1 MAMRRNVIR
10 LGSLAALM
18 LGLILV
24 IATPASASPAIPG
37 IPDCKDA
44 PTAQLPGDGLSG
56 FLDGKPVPLPAPGDP
71 FAKNPTTSVYEQY
84 GYAGLTWHT
93 YDLGCGGD
101 LRDVNASSDTMI
113 GNAALAFAT
122 WGVAGANGL
131 HNKIAHPAE
140 YMAPLDDVVAAV
152 STRIKDAIWSP
163 WGGAALL
170 GVVVLLLWYSSAG
183 RLSSVTKAAAWAVLV
198 LAVMSGVAQY
208 PARVSAFFDET
219 VTGSIGQV
227 NAATAGLSSLPVT
240 SDPARAQGG
249 LLVDRLLYDS
259 WLRGEF
265 GSPDSPAAKRWGPAL
280 FKASAYTWAEAEQ
293 ASDPEKAKQ
302 LAEAKANS
310 WKSIAAEIQEKDPN
324 AYVALQGKAGSRA
337 GVGVMAVFG
346 VAFTSIFRIVADLF
360 MFAGLVMLRFL
371 VMFFPAVAVLGVM
384 APMSAIVHRV
394 ANMAGASVVNVIAFA
409 AGAAVHTTVV
419 SALLSRAQLGG
430 MNLLV
435 LVLCLVT
442 TLVAF
447 VLLFPLLSLTNIV
460 GMSAGGRGA
469 HALRRAGRLVG
480 RYAMTKKAVEN
491 GERDAD
497 LVGSSASGEKSAGE
511 VDPGAAS
518 ASGATGYHRYRLIN
532 MPAESFG
539 RPEQWSE
546 PRSVPVAAGTAI
558 GGGLVPVAALS
569 AGPAGRN
576 GFSRDAQPG
585 VGNGP
590 SGRHRALEP
599 SDVRGRTLGRSSTS
613 EALTRN
619 LVPIEGVVVEHPPS
633 RMPEA
638 TVVHDSETIIAS
650 DGVGPRL
657 FDPATKSSVR
667 IDRHGNVIDEGGEQ

>member
-1 MAMRRNVIR
+1 MLRGRKAIR
-10 LGSLAALM
+10 FGSIVGLLLGFL
-18 LGLILV
+18 LV
-24 IATPASASPAIPG
+24 MATPASASPMIPG
-37 IPDCKDA
+37 VPDCKDA
-44 PTAQLPGDGLSG
+44 PMAQLPGDGLTG
-56 FLDGKPVPLPAPGDP
+56 FLDGTPNPLPPQGDP

-101 LRDVNASSDTMI
+101 LRDVNASTDTMI
-113 GNAALAFAT
+113 GNATLAFAT

-131 HNKIAHPAE
+131 HNKIANPSE
-140 YMAPLDDVVAAV
+140 YMAPLDDVVGAV

-163 WGGAALL
+163 WGGVALL
-170 GVVVLLLWYSSAG
+170 GVVVLLLWYSSSG

-208 PARVSAFFDET
+208 PARISAFFDHT
-219 VTGSIGQV
+219 VTSSIGQA
-227 NAATAGLSSLPVT
+227 NAATAGLSSVPEG

-265 GSPDSPAAKRWGPAL
+265 GSPDSSAATRWGPAL

-293 ASDPEKAKQ
+293 AKDPNKAKQ
-302 LAEAKANS
+302 LAEDKAND
-310 WKSIAAEIQEKDPN
+310 WKNIAAQIQDKDPN
-324 AYVALQGKAGSRA
+324 AYLALQGKAGNRG
-337 GVGVMAVFG
+337 GVGTMAVFG
-346 VAFTSIFRIVADLF
+346 VAFTTLFRVVADLF
-360 MFAGLVMLRFL
+360 MFAGMVMLRFL
-371 VMFFPAVAVLGVM
+371 VMFFPAMAVLGVM

-419 SALLSRAQLGG
+419 SALLSRAQGTG

-435 LVLCLVT
+435 LVLCLVA

-460 GMSAGGRGA
+460 GMSAGGRGV
-469 HALRRAGRLVG
+469 HALRRAGRLAT
-480 RYAMTKKAVEN
+480 RYATTKKAVEN

-497 LVGSSASGEKSAGE
+497 LVGSNGSGEQLVDAADRNGFGSRTTGSAGN
-511 VDPGAAS
+511 
-518 ASGATGYHRYRLIN
+518 RRIN

-539 RPEQWSE
+539 RPEHWPE
-546 PRSVPVAAGTAI
+546 PRNAPVTAGTSI
-558 GGGLVPVAALS
+558 GRGPMPVAALS
-569 AGPAGRN
+569 AGSSVLD
-576 GFSRDAQPG
+576 SRP
-585 VGNGP
+585 NP
-590 SGRHRALEP
+590 SSP
-599 SDVRGRTLGRSSTS
+599 SN
-613 EALTRN
+613 AMTRN
-619 LVPIEGVVVEHPPS
+619 LVPIEGVVVHHPPS

-638 TVVHDSETIIAS
+638 TVVHDFETIIAA

-667 IDRHGNVIDEGGEQ
+667 IDRNGNVIDEGGNQ

>member
-1 MAMRRNVIR
+1 MRRRRNVVR
-10 LGSLAALM
+10 LVSLFVVL
-18 LGLILV
+18 LGCLLV
-24 IATPASASPAIPG
+24 IATPASAAPMIPG
-37 IPDCKDA
+37 VPDCKDA
-44 PTAQLPGDGLSG
+44 PTAQLPGDGLTG
-56 FLDGKPVPLPAPGDP
+56 FLDGKPNPLPPQGDP

-113 GNAALAFAT
+113 GNATLAFAN
-122 WGVAGANGL
+122 WGVAATNGL
-131 HNKIAHPAE
+131 HNKIAHPAD
-140 YMAPLDDVVAAV
+140 YMAPLDDVVASV
-152 STRIKDAIWSP
+152 SARIKDAIWGP

-170 GVVVLLLWYSSAG
+170 GVVVLLLGYSSSG
-183 RLSSVTKAAAWAVLV
+183 RLSAVTKAAAWAVLV
-198 LAVMSGVAQY
+198 LGVMSGVAQY

-227 NAATAGLSSLPVT
+227 NAATAGLSSVPQA

-265 GSPDSPAAKRWGPAL
+265 GSPESPAAKRWGPAL

-293 ASDPEKAKQ
+293 GQDLNKAKK
-302 LAEAKANS
+302 LAEDKSNA
-310 WKSIAAEIQEKDPN
+310 WKNIAAEIQAKDPN
-324 AYVALQGKAGSRA
+324 AYLSLQGKTGNRA

-384 APMSAIVHRV
+384 APMSVIVHRV

-435 LVLCLVT
+435 LVLCLVS
-442 TLVAF
+442 TLAAF
-447 VLLFPLLSLTNIV
+447 VFLFPLLSLTNIV
-460 GMSAGGRGA
+460 GMSAGGRGV
-469 HALRRAGRLVG
+469 HALRNAGRLAG
-480 RYAMTKKAVEN
+480 RYGMTKQAVED
-491 GERDAD
+491 GSRDAD
-497 LVGSSASGEKSAGE
+497 LGGSSLTDEKTGGVADPLSGS
-511 VDPGAAS
+511 
-518 ASGATGYHRYRLIN
+518 TGNHRLRRIN
-532 MPAESFG
+532 LPAESFG
-539 RPEQWSE
+539 RPEQWPE
-546 PRSVPVAAGTAI
+546 PRMIPVAAGTSIERGRA
-558 GGGLVPVAALS
+558 PVAALS
-569 AGPAGRN
+569 ARPTTIDDRP
-576 GFSRDAQPG
+576 R
-585 VGNGP
+585 P
-590 SGRHRALEP
+590 SP
-599 SDVRGRTLGRSSTS
+599 RSN
-613 EALTRN
+613 ALTRD
-619 LVPIEGVVVEHPPS
+619 LVPLEGVVVDHPPS

-638 TVVHDSETIIAS
+638 TVVHDAETIIAS

-667 IDRHGNVIDEGGEQ
+667 IDCHGNLIDEGGKS

>member
-1 MAMRRNVIR
+1 MLRRRRAIR
-10 LGSLAALM
+10 FGSIVGLLLGFL
-18 LGLILV
+18 LV
-24 IATPASASPAIPG
+24 MTTSASASPMIPG
-37 IPDCKDA
+37 FPDCKDA
-44 PTAQLPGDGLSG
+44 PMAQLPGDGLTG
-56 FLDGKPVPLPAPGDP
+56 FLDGKPNPLPPQGDP

-122 WGVAGANGL
+122 WGVAGVNGL
-131 HNKIAHPAE
+131 HNKIAHPSE
-140 YMAPLDDVVAAV
+140 YMAPLDDVVGAV

-163 WGGAALL
+163 WGGVALL
-170 GVVVLLLWYSSAG
+170 GVVVLLLWYSSSG

-208 PARVSAFFDET
+208 PARISAFFDQT
-219 VTGSIGQV
+219 VTSSIGQV
-227 NAATAGLSSLPVT
+227 NAATAGLSSVPQG

-265 GSPDSPAAKRWGPAL
+265 GSPDSSAATRWGPAL

-293 ASDPEKAKQ
+293 AKDPNKAKQ
-302 LAEAKANS
+302 LAQDKAND
-310 WKSIAAEIQEKDPN
+310 WKNIAAQMQDKDPN
-324 AYVALQGKAGSRA
+324 AYLALQGKAGNRA
-337 GVGVMAVFG
+337 GVGTMAVFG
-346 VAFTSIFRIVADLF
+346 VAFTSLFRIVADLF
-360 MFAGLVMLRFL
+360 MFAGMVMLRFL

-419 SALLSRAQLGG
+419 SALLSRAQQGG

-435 LVLCLVT
+435 LVLCLVS

-460 GMSAGGRGA
+460 GMSAGGRGV
-469 HALRRAGRLVG
+469 HALRRAGRVAS
-480 RYAMTKKAVEN
+480 RYATTKKAVEN

-497 LVGSSASGEKSAGE
+497 LVGSSGSGEQLVGE
-511 VDPGAAS
+511 ANPGG
-518 ASGATGYHRYRLIN
+518 SGSGTTGPQRHRRIN
-532 MPAESFG
+532 LPAESFG
-539 RPEQWSE
+539 RPEQWSA
-546 PRSVPVAAGTAI
+546 PRNVPVAAGTSI
-558 GGGLVPVAALS
+558 GRGPVRFAALT
-569 AGPAGRN
+569 AGPSAP
-576 GFSRDAQPG
+576 DARPH
-585 VGNGP
+585 P
-590 SGRHRALEP
+590 SAP
-599 SDVRGRTLGRSSTS
+599 SNAT
-613 EALTRN
+613 TRN
-619 LVPIEGVVVEHPPS
+619 LVPIEGVVVHHPPS

-638 TVVHDSETIIAS
+638 TVVHDFETIIAS

-667 IDRHGNVIDEGGEQ
+667 IDRNGNVIDESGEQ

>member
-10 LGSLAALM
+10 LGSVVGLL
-18 LGLILV
+18 LGCILV
-24 IATPASASPAIPG
+24 ISAPASAAPAIPG

-44 PTAQLPGDGLSG
+44 PAAQLPGYGLPG
-56 FLDGKPVPLPAPGDP
+56 FLDGKPDPLPVQGDP

-101 LRDVNASSDTMI
+101 LRDVNASTDTMI
-113 GNAALAFAT
+113 GNATLAFAT
-122 WGVAGANGL
+122 WGVAATNGL
-131 HNKIAHPAE
+131 HNKIAHPSD
-140 YMAPLDDVVAAV
+140 YMAPLDDVVTAV
-152 STRIKDAIWSP
+152 STRLKDAIWNP

-227 NAATAGLSSLPVT
+227 NAATAGLSSVPAT

-265 GSPDSPAAKRWGPAL
+265 GSPESPAAKRWGPSL

-293 ASDPEKAKQ
+293 AQEPGKAKQ
-302 LAEAKANS
+302 LADDKANA
-310 WKSIAAEIQEKDPN
+310 WKSIAADIQYKDPN
-324 AYVALQGKAGSRA
+324 AYLALQGKAGARA
-337 GVGVMAVFG
+337 GVGVMTVFG

-394 ANMAGASVVNVIAFA
+394 ANMAGAAVVNVIAFA

-419 SALLSRAQLGG
+419 SALLSRAQIGG

-435 LVLCLVT
+435 LILCLVS

-460 GMSAGGRGA
+460 GMSAAGRGV
-469 HALRRAGRLVG
+469 HALRRTGRLVG

-497 LVGSSASGEKSAGE
+497 LVGSSAGGEESGGE
-511 VDPGAAS
+511 VDPAS
-518 ASGATGYHRYRLIN
+518 ASAWGSSGYHRYRLIN

-539 RPEQWSE
+539 RPE
-546 PRSVPVAAGTAI
+546 PRQVPVMAGTAI
-558 GGGLVPVAALS
+558 GGGRVPVAALS
-569 AGPAGRN
+569 AGSA
-576 GFSRDAQPG
+576 SRDGSSPDDEPG
-585 VGNGP
+585 GGNGP
-590 SGRHRALEP
+590 LGRHRAIESGDL
-599 SDVRGRTLGRSSTS
+599 RRRTLGRSSTS
-613 EALTRN
+613 NALTRD

-667 IDRHGNVIDEGGEQ
+667 IDRNGNVIDEGRES